1 MGLWR
6 CSVKKNDTKR
16 LTVLSLLI
24 AVAMILSYIE
34 AQIPLSVAVPGVK
47 IGLSN
52 IATVF
57 ALYTIGAPA
66 AVAVS
71 VVRVILSSLLFG
83 NFAMMIY
90 SLSGAALALVFMIL
104 TKRSRV
110 FSVIGVSVTG
120 GVMHNAGQVIAA
132 AVMMENAG
140 IAAYVIPLIISGTL
154 AGVAV
159 GVISALLVGRL
170 EGYLK
175 IK

>member
-1 MGLWR
+1 M
-6 CSVKKNDTKR
+6 KKNDTKR

-57 ALYTIGAPA
+57 ALYTLGAPA

-90 SLSGAALALVFMIL
+90 SLSGAALALIFMIL

-154 AGVAV
+154 AGIAV

>member
-1 MGLWR
+1 M
-6 CSVKKNDTKR
+6 KKNDTKR

-57 ALYTIGAPA
+57 ALYTLGAPA

-159 GVISALLVGRL
+159 GVISALLVSRL

>member
-1 MGLWR
+1 M
-6 CSVKKNDTKR
+6 KKNDTKR

-57 ALYTIGAPA
+57 ALYTLGAPS

-104 TKRSRV
+104 TKKCGI
-110 FSVIGVSVTG
+110 FSAVGVSVTG